1 MMSNVAD
8 VVIIGGGVNGCAA
21 AYYLAKSGTKSVIVL
36 EATNS
41 IGHGG
46 SSRNGGGVRQ
56 SGRDVRELPYAM
68 YGIQNLWPTLSEEL
82 GVDTEYTQKGNLRMG
97 KTPEHMKKLEALA
110 NSAKS
115 VTFILAMA
123 IAMLLNMTTVASLS
137 ELNALMPNTTGG
149 IAQYTLAALG
159 PFPTLISMVGG
170 YIICNTMSCGVEA
183 SIFSFSLA
191 DVVGGHIPSFVYT
204 FIMTVIILLANLR
217 GVDMFAKI
225 QDIVAFLLVGSLV
238 AMGFIGMIGMG
249 TGVKVQQPYVLNAD
263 FKDIAA
269 MTAVAFWLFIGAEY
283 AIPISKEVKN
293 AKRNVPL
300 GMMIG
305 LFLIFIMQSVMVFG
319 FHNYVDWGELAD
331 SAAPHLLY
339 GYAVLGEAGK
349 VWMMLVG
356 ALAVISTQNSTVN
369 SLAVICQGMAKMNM
383 MPKIFSKTNKHNV
396 PWFGQVFV
404 SAAILIFGYL
414 SDSSA
419 DMISFLI
426 LAGSV
431 FWMISYILA
440 HVDVLVFR
448 KRLPNAPRNFKVPCG
463 ALFPVIGIVGTAYM
477 VLNISS
483 DPHERLMI
491 WLLTGGCFIVLGIYS
506 AVWIKFKMKM
516 KVFKSIPLEK
526 VMAME
531 NDLYYYVRKSKG
543 IWK

>member
-1 MMSNVAD
+1 MD
-8 VVIIGGGVNGCAA
+8 
-21 AYYLAKSGTKSVIVL
+21 
-36 EATNS
+36 E
-41 IGHGG
+41 
-46 SSRNGGGVRQ
+46 
-56 SGRDVRELPYAM
+56 
-68 YGIQNLWPTLSEEL
+68 
-82 GVDTEYTQKGNLRMG
+82 
-97 KTPEHMKKLEALA
+97 KKLGLGNVVSISVGLVVATSCLVSLGSGA
-110 NSAKS
+110 GTLG

-149 IAQYTLAALG
+149 LAQYTLAALG

-191 DVVGGHIPSFVYT
+191 DIVGHNIPSFVYT
-204 FIMTVIILLANLR
+204 LIMTVIILLANLR

-225 QDIVAFLLVGSLV
+225 QDIVALLLVGSLV

-249 TGVKVQQPYVLNAD
+249 IGTKVEQPYVLEAD
-263 FKDIAA
+263 FTNVAS

-283 AIPISKEVKN
+283 AIPVSKEVKN

-319 FHNYVDWGELAD
+319 FHNYVEWGELSN

-339 GYAVLGEAGK
+339 GYAVLGKAGK

-383 MPKIFSKTNKHNV
+383 LPKTFSKTNKHNV

-404 SAAILIFGYL
+404 SVSILVFGYL

-440 HVDVLVFR
+440 HVDLLVFR
-448 KRLPNAPRNFKVPCG
+448 RRLPKAPRNFKVPCG
-463 ALFPVIGIVGTAYM
+463 PFIPIIGIVGTLYM
-477 VLNISS
+477 ILNISS
-483 DPHERLMI
+483 DPQERNMI
-491 WLLTGGCFIVLGIYS
+491 WAMTGGCFIVLALYS
-506 AVWIKFKMKM
+506 VLWIKFKMKM
-516 KVFKSIPLEK
+516 KVFKSVPLEK

-531 NDLYYYVRKSKG
+531 NDLYYHVRKRKG

>member
-1 MMSNVAD
+1 MD
-8 VVIIGGGVNGCAA
+8 
-21 AYYLAKSGTKSVIVL
+21 
-36 EATNS
+36 E
-41 IGHGG
+41 
-46 SSRNGGGVRQ
+46 
-56 SGRDVRELPYAM
+56 
-68 YGIQNLWPTLSEEL
+68 
-82 GVDTEYTQKGNLRMG
+82 
-97 KTPEHMKKLEALA
+97 KKLGLGNVVSVSVGLVVATSCLVSLGSGA
-110 NSAKS
+110 GTLG

-149 IAQYTLAALG
+149 LAQYTLAALG

-191 DVVGGHIPSFVYT
+191 DTLELNIPSFVYT
-204 FIMTVIILLANLR
+204 LIMTVVILLANLR
-217 GVDMFAKI
+217 GIDMFAKI

-238 AMGFIGMIGMG
+238 AMGFIGMIGIG
-249 TGVKVQQPYVLNAD
+249 TGVKVEQPYMLNTD

-319 FHNYVDWGELAD
+319 FHNYVEWDELAN
-331 SAAPHLLY
+331 SAAPHIVY
-339 GYAVLGEAGK
+339 GYAVLGKAGK
-349 VWMMLVG
+349 IWMMLVG

-369 SLAVICQGMAKMNM
+369 SLATICQGMAKMNM
-383 MPKIFSKTNKHNV
+383 LPKIFSKTNKHNV

-404 SAAILIFGYL
+404 SVAILVFGYL

-431 FWMISYILA
+431 FWMISYVLA
-440 HVDVLVFR
+440 HIDLLVFR
-448 KRLPNAPRNFKVPCG
+448 KRLPNAPRNFKVPG
-463 ALFPVIGIVGTAYM
+463 GVIIPIIGIVGTVYM
-477 VLNISS
+477 ILNISS

-491 WLLTGGCFIVLGIYS
+491 WLLTGGCFVVLGVYS
-506 AVWIKFKMKM
+506 AIWIKVKMKM
-516 KVFKSIPLEK
+516 KIFKSVPLEK

-531 NDLYYYVRKSKG
+531 NDLYYHVRKSKG
-543 IWK
+543 IWR

>member
-1 MMSNVAD
+1 MWRLYNRKDLLMNKKKLGLANVVSISVGL
-8 VVIIGGGVNGCAA
+8 VVATSCLVSLGEG
-21 AYYLAKSGTKSVIVL
+21 SGT
-36 EATNS
+36 
-41 IGHGG
+41 
-46 SSRNGGGVRQ
+46 
-56 SGRDVRELPYAM
+56 
-68 YGIQNLWPTLSEEL
+68 L
-82 GVDTEYTQKGNLRMG
+82 G
-97 KTPEHMKKLEALA
+97 
-110 NSAKS
+110 

-149 IAQYTLAALG
+149 LAQYTLAAIG
-159 PFPTLISMVGG
+159 PLPTLVSMVGG

-191 DVVGGHIPSFVYT
+191 DTIGGNIPSIVYT
-204 FIMTVIILLANLR
+204 FIMTFIILLANLR

-238 AMGFIGMIGMG
+238 VMGFIGMIGAGMG
-249 TGVKVQQPYVLNAD
+249 AKLDQPFVLEAD
-263 FKDIAA
+263 FKGIAS

-305 LFLIFIMQSVMVFG
+305 LFLIFIMQSVMVLG
-319 FHNYVDWGELAD
+319 FHNYVEWGKLAD

-339 GYAVLGEAGK
+339 GYAILGKFGK
-349 VWMMLVG
+349 IWMMLVG

-383 MPKIFSKTNKHNV
+383 MPKIFAKTNKYKV

-404 SAAILIFGYL
+404 SAEIFLFAYVINN
-414 SDSSA
+414 SA
-419 DMISFLI
+419 DMIDFII

-431 FWMISYILA
+431 IWMVSYILA
-440 HVDVLVFR
+440 HIDVLVFR
-448 KRLPNAPRNFKVPCG
+448 KRLPKAPRNFKVPG
-463 ALFPVIGIVGTAYM
+463 GWTLPVIGILGTAYM
-477 VLNISS
+477 ILNIST
-483 DPHERLMI
+483 DPHERMMI
-491 WLLTGGCFIVLGIYS
+491 WLLTGVSFLVLGIYS
-506 AVWIKFKMKM
+506 AIWIKVKMKM
-516 KVFKSIPLEK
+516 PIFKYVPLEK

-531 NDLYYYVRKSKG
+531 NDLYYVVRKQKG

>member
-1 MMSNVAD
+1 MD
-8 VVIIGGGVNGCAA
+8 
-21 AYYLAKSGTKSVIVL
+21 
-36 EATNS
+36 
-41 IGHGG
+41 
-46 SSRNGGGVRQ
+46 R
-56 SGRDVRELPYAM
+56 
-68 YGIQNLWPTLSEEL
+68 
-82 GVDTEYTQKGNLRMG
+82 
-97 KTPEHMKKLEALA
+97 KKLGLGNVVSISVGLVIATSCLVSLGNGA
-110 NSAKS
+110 GTLG

-149 IAQYTLAALG
+149 LAQYTLAAMG

-183 SIFSFSLA
+183 SIFSFSLSE
-191 DVVGGHIPSFVYT
+191 VIGGRIPSFVYT
-204 FIMTVIILLANLR
+204 LIMTVIILLANLR

-225 QDIVAFLLVGSLV
+225 QDI
-238 AMGFIGMIGMG
+238 
-249 TGVKVQQPYVLNAD
+249 
-263 FKDIAA
+263 AA

-283 AIPISKEVKN
+283 AIPVSKEVRN

-305 LFLIFIMQSVMVFG
+305 LFLIFIMQSVIVFG
-319 FHNYVDWGELAD
+319 FHNYVNWGELAD

-383 MPKIFSKTNKHNV
+383 LPKIFSKTNKHNV
-396 PWFGQVFV
+396 PWFGQMFV
-404 SAAILIFGYL
+404 SAAILIFGYF

-440 HVDVLVFR
+440 HVDVLIFR

-463 ALFPVIGIVGTAYM
+463 ILFPVIGIVGTAYM
-477 VLNISS
+477 ILNISS
-483 DPHERLMI
+483 DPQERMNI
-491 WLLTGGCFIVLGIYS
+491 WLLTGACFIVLGIYS

-531 NDLYYYVRKSKG
+531 NELYYYVRKSKG